1 MSTYSLIAL
10 DIDGTMI
17 GQDRVVSNDLRDAI
31 SRVQDTGAVVSV
43 ATGRTLP
50 PAVRVAKQSGAS
62 GPVICFQGAMTF
74 DQKRNKPLRHVTL
87 SPSIA
92 RSALESLTGVAE
104 LMMFIDNDV
113 WVETESEWTKGYSQR
128 MEVTVIECDSF
139 NEVIHKR
146 PTAIVGID
154 DEQKII
160 PLVQS
165 VRAAISDRAIVT
177 HSLPMFCEIEAV
189 GAGKDHAVSEL
200 ASSLGICRSAVVAVG
215 DGKGDQSMIE
225 WAGLGVAVKGGHPEV
240 EAIADRI
247 IETPEN
253 DGLVSLMHELCD
265 ERLFAGPIM
274 NSSK

>member
-1 MSTYSLIAL
+1 LSTYSLIAL

-31 SRVQDTGAVVSV
+31 ARVQDTGAVVSV

-74 DQKRNKPLRHVTL
+74 DQKRSKPLRHVTL

-113 WVETESEWTKGYSQR
+113 WVETESEWTHGYSQR
-128 MEVTVIECDSF
+128 MEVNVLQCESF
-139 NEVIHKR
+139 NDVIPKR

-160 PLVQS
+160 QLVQS
-165 VRAAISDRAIVT
+165 VRDTIGDRAIVT
-177 HSLPMFCEIEAV
+177 HSLPMFCEIEAI

-200 ASSLGICRSAVVAVG
+200 AKDLGIERSAVVAVG
-215 DGKGDQSMIE
+215 DGKGDQPMIE
-225 WAGLGVAVKGGHPEV
+225 WAGLGVAVEGAHPEV
-240 EAIADRI
+240 EATADRI
-247 IETPEN
+247 IGTPEKG
-253 DGLVSLMHELCD
+253 GLVSLLNELCD
-265 ERLFAGPIM
+265 NKLFVAPIT
-274 NSSK
+274 NTSK